1 MSKGARLFL
10 HCLLLRDEVMRP
22 RQLSH
27 QWRDNFFLIQWFLST
42 AADFLSKSPVD
53 PISITKKELFM
64 SGLKVETLQR
74 EFFYNG
80 SRIPDPAPNLSVEEV
95 RELLT
100 PSWPEIATA
109 TLEGPEDTGNA
120 LRYTFNRAIGS
131 KG

>member
-1 MSKGARLFL
+1 MNCVILCYEFCREC
-10 HCLLLRDEVMRP
+10 HQLRQPTE
-22 RQLSH
+22 
-27 QWRDNFFLIQWFLST
+27 I
-42 AADFLSKSPVD
+42 
-53 PISITKKELFM
+53 FM

-80 SRIPDPAPNLSVEEV
+80 TRIPDPAPNLSVEEV

-100 PSWPEIATA
+100 PTWPEIATA
-109 TLEGPEDTGNA
+109 TLEGPEDSGNA

>member
-1 MSKGARLFL
+1 
-10 HCLLLRDEVMRP
+10 
-22 RQLSH
+22 
-27 QWRDNFFLIQWFLST
+27 
-42 AADFLSKSPVD
+42 
-53 PISITKKELFM
+53 M
-64 SGLKVETLQR
+64 SGLKVEALPR

-80 SRIPDPAPNLSVEEV
+80 TRIPDPAPNLSIEQV

-109 TLEGPEDTGNA
+109 TLSGPEDSGNA

>member
-1 MSKGARLFL
+1 LNQISVQIP
-10 HCLLLRDEVMRP
+10 CSD
-22 RQLSH
+22 
-27 QWRDNFFLIQWFLST
+27 
-42 AADFLSKSPVD
+42 DFYN
-53 PISITKKELFM
+53 KEKLPM
-64 SGLKVETLQR
+64 SGLKIETLQR

-80 SRIPDPAPNLSVEEV
+80 TRIPDPAPNLSVEEV

-109 TLEGPEDTGNA
+109 TLEGPEDTGST